1 MSRYLTPLPGLLALA
16 MDTAINQAIELDDKA
31 ADRLKP
37 LNGKLI
43 ALSLDGLG
51 IDLFFSGAEQRL
63 SVSADHEGQ
72 PDTRIS
78 GSPTALLAMSQ
89 PQWRTESSGVRI
101 EGDAGAAQALEKLF
115 KHIDPD
121 YEALI
126 VRYLGPVLGHQVAS
140 FFRQTQ
146 AGGNRLMAQASQQ
159 LAHYLREESGL
170 LVTPDEAAAFADQVD
185 DLREA
190 VDRLEARWRRRG
202 PA

>member
-16 MDTAINQAIELDDKA
+16 IDTAVNQAIGLDETA
-31 ADRLKP
+31 LTRLKP

-43 ALSLDGLG
+43 ALNLDGLG
-51 IDLFFSGAEQRL
+51 IELYFSGSEQQL
-63 SVSADHEGQ
+63 SVTAEHDGE

-101 EGDAGAAQALEKLF
+101 EGNAGAAQALEQLF

-126 VRYLGPVLGHQVAS
+126 VRYLGPVLGHQFAG

-146 AGGNRLMAQASQQ
+146 AGSNRLMVQAGEQ

-170 LVTPDEAAAFADQVD
+170 LVTPDEAATFADQVD

>member
-16 MDTAINQAIELDDKA
+16 IDGAVNQAIELDETA
-31 ADRLKP
+31 VERLKS

-43 ALSLDGLG
+43 ALSLEGLG
-51 IDLFFSGAEQRL
+51 IDLFFEGSDHRL
-63 SVSADHEGQ
+63 SVTAEHEGT

-101 EGDAGAAQALEKLF
+101 EGDAGTAQGLEKLF

-121 YEALI
+121 YEALL
-126 VRYLGPVLGHQVAS
+126 VRYLGPVLGHQFARLFQQS
-140 FFRQTQ
+140 R
-146 AGGNRLMAQASQQ
+146 AEGNRLMTQAGEQ